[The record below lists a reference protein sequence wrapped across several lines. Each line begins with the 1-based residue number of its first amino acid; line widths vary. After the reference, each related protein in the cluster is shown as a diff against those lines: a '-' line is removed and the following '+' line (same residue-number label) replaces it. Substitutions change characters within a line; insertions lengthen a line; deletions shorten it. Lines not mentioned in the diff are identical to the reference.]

1 MDNRPIGVFDS
12 GLGGLT
18 CVKEIMNLLPNED
31 VIYFGDTGRVPY
43 GTRSAATITKYSIG
57 DVNFLKTFDIKAVV
71 IACGTVS
78 SIAINILK
86 SKFDIPIIGVVEPA
100 VNAATAASHSKKIGV
115 IGTSGTVSSGKYAAK
130 IKELSPDA
138 EVVLTACPLFVPL
151 VENGFLTHPATK
163 LIAEEYLESIKS
175 SSADTLI
182 MGCTHYP
189 LIKPLI
195 SDIMGADVTLIDPGY
210 ETAAYLKD
218 FLSSHDMQ
226 SGKSGASYS
235 FFVSDKVD
243 SFEKVGSMFLGREI
257 GGMVETVDI
266 EKYSE

>member
-18 CVKEIMNLLPNED
+18 CVKEIMNILPNED

-43 GTRSAATITKYSIG
+43 GTRSPETITKYSVG

-78 SIAINILK
+78 SIAIDHLK

-100 VNAATAASHSKKIGV
+100 VSAAVKATKNGKIGV
-115 IGTSGTVSSGKYAAK
+115 IGTPGTVSSGKYAKK
-130 IKELSPDA
+130 ISELSSA
-138 EVVLTACPLFVPL
+138 SVLQTACPLFVPL
-151 VENGFLTHPATK
+151 VENGFLSHPATR
-163 LIAEEYLESIKS
+163 LIAEEYLAEIKS
-175 SSADTLI
+175 SCADTLI

-195 SDIMGADVTLIDPGY
+195 GDIMGKGVYLVDPGY
-210 ETAAYLKD
+210 ETASHLKD
-218 FLSSHDMQ
+218 YLVSHNMQ
-226 SGKSGASYS
+226 SGKTSGNHS
-235 FFVSDKVD
+235 FYVSDKVD
-243 SFEKVGSMFLGREI
+243 SFEKLGGMFLGKEI
-257 GGMVETVDI
+257 AGMVKTVDI